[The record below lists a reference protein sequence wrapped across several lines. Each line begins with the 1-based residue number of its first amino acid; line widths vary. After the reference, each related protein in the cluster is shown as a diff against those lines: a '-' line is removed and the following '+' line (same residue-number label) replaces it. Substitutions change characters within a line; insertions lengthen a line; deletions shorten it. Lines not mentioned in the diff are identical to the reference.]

1 MRAGGSGPARAAQST
16 LANLADGFFRRILAW
31 RFLIMLP
38 IGGPWKHS
46 FSNGSE
52 D

>member
-1 MRAGGSGPARAAQST
+1 VKARKKQKAKAA
-16 LANLADGFFRRILAW
+16 RISAW